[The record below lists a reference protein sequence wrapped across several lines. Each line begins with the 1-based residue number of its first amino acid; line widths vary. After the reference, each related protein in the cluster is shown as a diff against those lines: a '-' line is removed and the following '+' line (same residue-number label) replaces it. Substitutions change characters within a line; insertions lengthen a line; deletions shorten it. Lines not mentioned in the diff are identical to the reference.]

1 MNRQILVNKLLK
13 EGFSQNTL
21 MNFSDKQLITLSSR
35 ILGESEVMISKSDPM
50 FKQKVAAAQKE
61 KKTIE
66 TYESEELKG
75 NQKKLDKNHN
85 GKIDSQDF
93 KILRGKK
100 SEVKEENKPVD
111 AHESKDLKGGQKK
124 LDKNNNGKLDS
135 QDFKMLRSKK
145 SEVKEE
151 KPSAGLSKEKKSEV
165 VKKAKKGEDI
175 GKKGKGFKEVEK
187 LAKKG
192 GAKDPKAVAA
202 AALWKNIKRE
212 QVEISEWVEKLAE
225 QKYHSFTSKKEIM
238 EMISGK
244 MNEIEVGPNVK
255 KGHNNIPEFM
265 TYDSIKNSEVEVIP
279 AKPKVEPGQK
289 PKRLSPFREKPIV
302 KPKPKASLGEEKK

>member
-21 MNFSDKQLITLSSR
+21 MNFSDKELKTLSSR
-35 ILGESEVMISKSDPM
+35 ILGESEVMISKADPM
-50 FKQKVAAAQKE
+50 LKQKVAAAQKE

-66 TYESEELKG
+66 TY
-75 NQKKLDKNHN
+75 
-85 GKIDSQDF
+85 
-93 KILRGKK
+93 
-100 SEVKEENKPVD
+100 
-111 AHESKDLKGGQKK
+111 ESKDLKGGQKK

-175 GKKGKGFKEVEK
+175 GKKGKGFKEIEK
-187 LAKKG
+187 SAKKG

-202 AALWKNIKRE
+202 AAMWKNIKRE
-212 QVEISEWVEKLAE
+212 QVEVSEWVEKLAE

-238 EMISGK
+238 EMIGSK
-244 MNEIEVGPNVK
+244 MNEVEVGPNVK
-255 KGHNNIPEFM
+255 KGHNDIPEFM
-265 TYDSIKNSEVEVIP
+265 TYDSIKNSEVEVAP

-289 PKRLSPFREKPIV
+289 PKRLSPFREKPVV